1 MKTTSLFL
9 FTLLAAGSLY
19 AQDFSARAPR
29 VPQPEKKSSKIV
41 EPNKSEGALQNA
53 AHFKNPLQIINP
65 LAPAE
70 YGSGKDYIYYDE
82 SDPGQRP
89 VGHKENPKAIKLF
102 TCSF

>member
-9 FTLLAAGSLY
+9 FTALTACSLY

-29 VPQPEKKSSKIV
+29 VPQPEKKSSKIA

-53 AHFKNPLQIINP
+53 AHFKNPLQAINP

-70 YGSGKDYIYYDE
+70 CGSGKDYVYYDE

-89 VGHKENPKAIKLF
+89 VGHKENPKGIKLF
-102 TCSF
+102 VFAF